1 MVITHHKTLPSLL
14 LLPHTPMGLVGSLN
28 CGLKAGDIVVKD
40 YIILYKVLM
49 YNSRGLLYYLLIL
62 RSNVLWVF
70 S

>member
-28 CGLKAGDIVVKD
+28 CGPKAGDIVVKD

-49 YNSRGLLYYLLIL
+49 YNSRGLL
-62 RSNVLWVF
+62 
-70 S
+70 